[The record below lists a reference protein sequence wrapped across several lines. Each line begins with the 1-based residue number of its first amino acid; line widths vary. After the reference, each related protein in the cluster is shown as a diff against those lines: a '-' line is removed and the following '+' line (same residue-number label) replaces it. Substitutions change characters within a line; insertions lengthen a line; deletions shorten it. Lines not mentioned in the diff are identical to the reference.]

1 MSSRIA
7 MTWWL
12 TGLSGAG
19 KSTLAQTLAQALRSR
34 AESVCI
40 VDGDELR
47 SGLSQDLG
55 FDDASRAENV
65 RRAAHMARIL
75 NSNGIHAVVAMISP
89 AAKERDAA
97 LALIGRDRCK
107 EIYINTPLEICI
119 QRDPKG
125 LYARAE
131 AGQLAQMTG
140 IQSVYEE
147 PKNPALRLDTSLTNL
162 SAAVQQLLALAPR
175 ISSLT
180 EPT

>member
-1 MSSRIA
+1 

-19 KSTLAQTLAQALRSR
+19 KSSLAQALALALRGR

-47 SGLSQDLG
+47 CGLSQDLG

-97 LALIGRDRCK
+97 FTLIGRERCK
-107 EIYINTPLEICI
+107 EIYINTPLAICV

-125 LYARAE
+125 LYARAG
-131 AGQLAQMTG
+131 AGQLTQMTG
-140 IQSVYEE
+140 VHSAYE
-147 PKNPALRLDTSLTNL
+147 PPLHPTLSIDTSVTEV
-162 SAAVQQLLALAPR
+162 SEAVRQILA
-175 ISSLT
+175 I
-180 EPT
+180 

>member
-1 MSSRIA
+1 MSSHIA

-19 KSTLAQTLAQALRSR
+19 KSTLAQALAQALRDR
-34 AESVCI
+34 AESVCV

-47 SGLSQDLG
+47 SGLSRDLG

-125 LYARAE
+125 LYARAG
-131 AGQLAQMTG
+131 AGQLTQMTG
-140 IQSVYEE
+140 IQSAYE
-147 PKNPALRLDTSLTNL
+147 PPPSPALRLDTSVTEV
-162 SAAVQQLLALAPR
+162 SQAVLQILA
-175 ISSLT
+175 I
-180 EPT
+180 

>member
-1 MSSRIA
+1 MSSHIA

-19 KSTLAQTLAQALRSR
+19 KSTLAQALAQALRDRS
-34 AESVCI
+34 ESVCV

-47 SGLSQDLG
+47 SGLSRDLG

-125 LYARAE
+125 LYARAG
-131 AGQLAQMTG
+131 AGQLTQMTG
-140 IQSVYEE
+140 IQSAYE
-147 PKNPALRLDTSLTNL
+147 PPPSPALRLDTSVTEV
-162 SAAVQQLLALAPR
+162 SQAVLQILA
-175 ISSLT
+175 I
-180 EPT
+180 

>member
-19 KSTLAQTLAQALRSR
+19 KSTLAQALAQALRDRS
-34 AESVCI
+34 ESVCV

-47 SGLSQDLG
+47 SGLSRDLG

-125 LYARAE
+125 LYARAG
-131 AGQLAQMTG
+131 AGQLTQMTG
-140 IQSVYEE
+140 IQSAYE
-147 PKNPALRLDTSLTNL
+147 PPQNPTLCIDTNVTEISQ
-162 SAAVQQLLALAPR
+162 AVIRILA
-175 ISSLT
+175 I
-180 EPT
+180 

>member
-19 KSTLAQTLAQALRSR
+19 KSTLAQALAQALRDRS
-34 AESVCI
+34 ESVCV

-47 SGLSQDLG
+47 SGLSRDLG

-125 LYARAE
+125 LYARAG
-131 AGQLAQMTG
+131 AGQLTQMTG
-140 IQSVYEE
+140 IQSAYE
-147 PKNPALRLDTSLTNL
+147 PPPSPALRLDTSVTEV
-162 SAAVQQLLALAPR
+162 SQAVLQILA
-175 ISSLT
+175 I
-180 EPT
+180 